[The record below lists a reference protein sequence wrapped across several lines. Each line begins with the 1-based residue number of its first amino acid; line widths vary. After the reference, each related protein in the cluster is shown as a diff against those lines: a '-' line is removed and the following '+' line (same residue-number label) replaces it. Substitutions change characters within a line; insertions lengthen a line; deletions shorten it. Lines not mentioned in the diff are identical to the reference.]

1 MKELLILLAPV
12 LWSLKNDIA
21 HVNRSFYKK
30 ALFYTVSC
38 IIFIFLITR
47 LLNAG
52 MIKLQTLSS
61 EVFHIL
67 LVKAYSLIFII
78 IFSIQI
84 ISAFILSLNTF
95 YQSRELEV
103 LFTSPVNRISLF
115 FSRLFETH
123 LKASWM
129 LIIFGLPLLI
139 SAGVLFHAGPFYYI
153 YSLLIFIA
161 FAAIPVNIGIC
172 LAILA
177 SGIFNI
183 RKLKKFLFSGG
194 IITVIVIIT
203 LLRIFKPERFI
214 NPELFANLTLF
225 ISDMKTP
232 SFVLLPNRWL
242 SESLFNFLN
251 RDYSSTLIFV
261 ALLFLTSYITTVLLQ
276 VIFIKY
282 HYRGWILTQEGGI
295 VFKEK
300 RQRVSRISNF
310 IKKIM
315 SAKPFQ
321 LLLSAIDMRS
331 RILIRKDLIYQIR
344 DIKNVH
350 QILILLSLI
359 VVYLFSIVSL
369 PLNWEGFY
377 AVKLKYIIS
386 FFNLGLI
393 LLIITSLCSRLVYPA
408 ISSEGNSLWI
418 IKTSPSTAKRYIW
431 TKFFFFFIPVLLFG
445 QLLTV
450 SSSLFIGIEKPLLIL
465 KIMTTTLLSL
475 SFVSMALVF
484 SISDLRHSVNESAKE
499 ETGTG
504 SAVYMGI
511 SFLLI
516 LFTLTLEIV
525 PIFLYFLKEA
535 ATIEFTDKTWFM
547 IGAVIF
553 TLLLVNMAITAISL
567 RLSIKKFD
575 NLHIS

>member
-12 LWSLKNDIA
+12 LWSLKNDISR
-21 HVNRSFYKK
+21 VNRSFYKK
-30 ALFYTVSC
+30 ALFYTLLC
-38 IIFIFLITR
+38 ITFIFLMTN
-47 LLNAG
+47 LLNTG

-61 EVFHIL
+61 EVFHVL

-78 IFSIQI
+78 IFFIQI
-84 ISAFILSLNTF
+84 ISAFILALNTF

-139 SAGVLFHAGPFYYI
+139 SAGVLFHASPFYYI

-172 LAILA
+172 LAILT

-194 IITVIVIIT
+194 IIAIIVIIT

-225 ISDMKTP
+225 ISEMKTP
-232 SFVLLPNRWL
+232 SFLLLPNRWL

-251 RDYSSTLIFV
+251 RDYSSTFIFV

-282 HYRGWILTQEGGI
+282 HYRGWILTQEGGVI
-295 VFKEK
+295 LKDK
-300 RQRVSRISNF
+300 RQHASYISNF
-310 IKKIM
+310 IKKIL

-321 LLLSAIDMRS
+321 LLLSVIDTRS
-331 RILIRKDLIYQIR
+331 RILIRKDIAYQIR

-359 VVYLFSIVSL
+359 VVYLFSIISL

-393 LLIITSLCSRLVYPA
+393 LLIITSFCSRLVCPA

-418 IKTSPSTAKRYIW
+418 IRTSPATPKRYVW
-431 TKFFFFFIPVLLFG
+431 TKFFFFFIPVFLFG

-450 SSSLFIGIEKPLLIL
+450 SSSLFIGIEKPLLL
-465 KIMTTTLLSL
+465 LEIMTTTLLSL
-475 SFVSMALVF
+475 SFVSLALMF
-484 SISDLRHSVNESAKE
+484 SVSDLRRSMYDSVKE
-499 ETGTG
+499 QTRTG
-504 SAVYMGI
+504 SAVYMVI

-525 PIFLYFLKEA
+525 PIF
-535 ATIEFTDKTWFM
+535 
-547 IGAVIF
+547 
-553 TLLLVNMAITAISL
+553 
-567 RLSIKKFD
+567 
-575 NLHIS
+575 

>member
-1 MKELLILLAPV
+1 
-12 LWSLKNDIA
+12 
-21 HVNRSFYKK
+21 
-30 ALFYTVSC
+30 
-38 IIFIFLITR
+38 
-47 LLNAG
+47 

-61 EVFHIL
+61 DVFHIL

-84 ISAFILSLNTF
+84 ISAFILALNTF

-123 LKASWM
+123 LRASWM

-172 LAILA
+172 LAILT

-282 HYRGWILTQEGGI
+282 HTEAG
-295 VFKEK
+295 
-300 RQRVSRISNF
+300 
-310 IKKIM
+310 
-315 SAKPFQ
+315 
-321 LLLSAIDMRS
+321 
-331 RILIRKDLIYQIR
+331 
-344 DIKNVH
+344 
-350 QILILLSLI
+350 
-359 VVYLFSIVSL
+359 
-369 PLNWEGFY
+369 
-377 AVKLKYIIS
+377 
-386 FFNLGLI
+386 
-393 LLIITSLCSRLVYPA
+393 
-408 ISSEGNSLWI
+408 
-418 IKTSPSTAKRYIW
+418 
-431 TKFFFFFIPVLLFG
+431 
-445 QLLTV
+445 
-450 SSSLFIGIEKPLLIL
+450 SSL
-465 KIMTTTLLSL
+465 
-475 SFVSMALVF
+475 
-484 SISDLRHSVNESAKE
+484 RR
-499 ETGTG
+499 
-504 SAVYMGI
+504 
-511 SFLLI
+511 
-516 LFTLTLEIV
+516 
-525 PIFLYFLKEA
+525 
-535 ATIEFTDKTWFM
+535 
-547 IGAVIF
+547 GA
-553 TLLLVNMAITAISL
+553 
-567 RLSIKKFD
+567 
-575 NLHIS
+575 

>member
-12 LWSLKNDIA
+12 LWSVKNDISC
-21 HVNRSFYKK
+21 VNRSFYKK
-30 ALFYTVSC
+30 ALFYALSC
-38 IIFIFLITR
+38 IIFIFLITH

-61 EVFHIL
+61 DVFHIL

-84 ISAFILSLNTF
+84 ISTFILALNTF

-123 LKASWM
+123 LRASWM

-225 ISDMKTP
+225 INEMKTP
-232 SFVLLPNRWL
+232 SFLLLPNRWL
-242 SESLFNFLN
+242 SESLFNYLN

-282 HYRGWILTQEGGI
+282 HYRGWILTQEGSVI
-295 VFKEK
+295 LKDK
-300 RQRVSRISNF
+300 RQHASRIFKSL
-310 IKKIM
+310 KKVM
-315 SAKPFQ
+315 HGKPFRQ
-321 LLLSAIDMRS
+321 LSSAVDTRS
-331 RILIRKDLIYQIR
+331 RILIRKDLAYQIR
-344 DIKNVH
+344 DVKNVH

-377 AVKLKYIIS
+377 ALKLKYIIS

-408 ISSEGNSLWI
+408 ISSEGNSLWV
-418 IKTSPSTAKRYIW
+418 IKTSPVTPKRYIW
-431 TKFFFFFIPVLLFG
+431 TKFFFFFIPIFLFG

-450 SSSLFIGIEKPLLIL
+450 SSSFFIDIEKPLLLL
-465 KIMTTTLLSL
+465 KIMTTTLLCL
-475 SFVSMALVF
+475 SFVSLALVF
-484 SISDLRHSVNESAKE
+484 SISDLRRSMNDHANEQTK
-499 ETGTG
+499 TG
-504 SAVYMGI
+504 SVIYMII
-511 SFLLI
+511 SVLLI
-516 LFTLTLEIV
+516 LFTLALEII
-525 PIFLYFLKEA
+525 PIFLYFLKES
-535 ATIEFTDKTWFM
+535 TEFAFTYKAWFM

-553 TLLLVNMAITAISL
+553 ILFLVNILVTAISMH
-567 RLSIKKFD
+567 LSIKNFD
-575 NLHIS
+575 KLPIG